1 MLQTSPEHIMQQRR
15 SSPAGRPSGT
25 DGSDFSYRMVVDSR
39 YTKVAKGKSHL
50 KALFALQT
58 VSQVIGSLLLW
69 VSASQGPELNRFAVL
84 SVSIGF
90 ISLIIGHIGQ
100 RRSQVNLL
108 RAYTFIS
115 CIATAFSIA
124 RMVRN
129 DVLLK
134 VIHYKNV
141 EALTNYE
148 LLKVVHLLFGVVL
161 QIFVFIIVPSLV
173 RNMSPPK
180 RSQ

>member
-1 MLQTSPEHIMQQRR
+1 
-15 SSPAGRPSGT
+15 
-25 DGSDFSYRMVVDSR
+25 
-39 YTKVAKGKSHL
+39 
-50 KALFALQT
+50 
-58 VSQVIGSLLLW
+58 
-69 VSASQGPELNRFAVL
+69 
-84 SVSIGF
+84 
-90 ISLIIGHIGQ
+90 
-100 RRSQVNLL
+100 
-108 RAYTFIS
+108 
-115 CIATAFSIA
+115 
-124 RMVRN
+124 MVRN